1 MITLTF
7 LGKEIKISGEFL
19 YDCAR
24 DYWVS
29 VNKEK
34 NIATFGLTPAGVQKE
49 GGYRSIE
56 FTVDASD
63 QISAGDTI
71 AVAVTGKVKYLEAP
85 ASGTVIEVNKALED
99 KISVI
104 EQAPYVCWWLAR
116 IELSGTGADEFTN
129 VEEYCAV
136 LEETDRRTISG
147 IKGAGSPT
155 CRSVYQ
161 SIREQKD
168 KCGEG
173 DC

>member
-7 LGKEIKISGEFL
+7 LGKEIKLSGNFL
-19 YDCAR
+19 YDCGR
-24 DYWVS
+24 DFWVS
-29 VNKEK
+29 VNKEN

-56 FTVDASD
+56 FTVDAGD
-63 QISAGDTI
+63 EVHPGDTI
-71 AVAVTGKVKYLEAP
+71 AVAVTGKIKYLEAP
-85 ASGTVIEVNKALED
+85 ASGKVLEVNKALEE

-104 EQAPYVCWWLAR
+104 ESAPYVAWWLAR
-116 IELSGTGADEFTN
+116 IQLSEIGADEFAN

-136 LEETDRRTISG
+136 LEDIDHRTITV
-147 IKGAGSPT
+147 KGAGSPT
-155 CRSVYQ
+155 CKSVYQ

>member
-7 LGKEIKISGEFL
+7 LGKEIKLSGDFL

-56 FTVDASD
+56 FTVDAGD
-63 QISAGDTI
+63 VVDAGDTI
-71 AVAVTGKVKYLEAP
+71 AVAVTGKVKYLETP
-85 ASGTVIEVNKALED
+85 ASGKVIEVNKAFEE

-104 EQAPYVCWWLAR
+104 DQAPYVCWWLAR
-116 IELSGTGADEFTN
+116 IELSGTDADELIN

-136 LEETDRRTISG
+136 LEDLDRRTISV
-147 IKGAGSPT
+147 KAAGSPT